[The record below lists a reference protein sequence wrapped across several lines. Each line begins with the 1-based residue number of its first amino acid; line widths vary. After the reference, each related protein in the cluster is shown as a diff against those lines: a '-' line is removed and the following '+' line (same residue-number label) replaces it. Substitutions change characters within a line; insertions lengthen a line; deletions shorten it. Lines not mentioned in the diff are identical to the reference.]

1 MNRSQDDSPEASD
14 QSTLTSQTIA
24 SCCKSPEEFSELSQ
38 KDSLDRVIR
47 RFHNEVGSPL
57 AALAMRM
64 ELLRNEKRLDSATEA
79 LMAELSQNLGE
90 VIDSVRRSIRELRQL
105 GVSSSQER

>member
-1 MNRSQDDSPEASD
+1 MNRSQDDSPPAPD
-14 QSTLTSQTIA
+14 KLTPASQTIA
-24 SCCKSPEEFSELSQ
+24 SCCESPEAVSELIQ
-38 KDSLDRVIR
+38 KDGLDRVIR

-64 ELLRNEKRLDSATEA
+64 ELLRNEKRLDDATDA
-79 LMAELSQNLGE
+79 LVAELSQNLGE
-90 VIDSVRRSIRELRQL
+90 VIDSVRRSIRELREL